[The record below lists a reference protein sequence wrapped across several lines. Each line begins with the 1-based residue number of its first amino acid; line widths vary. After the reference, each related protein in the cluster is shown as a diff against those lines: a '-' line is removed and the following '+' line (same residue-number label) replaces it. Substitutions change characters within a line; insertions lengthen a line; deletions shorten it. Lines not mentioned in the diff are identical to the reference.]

1 MLPAGTKILKLSDAF
16 RKIAK
21 KHSDLKWMF
30 RCIRNYSVFIEFYG
44 EVLDFA
50 CNVRSF
56 TVLLLDD
63 PDMETRPMCFSSKP
77 CVAGMDYLYWDI
89 DLVINVLWTE
99 ICTNQICD
107 DLRLNTLFEIAHSIY
122 AILKAFRD
130 KYVSSISSEN

>member
-1 MLPAGTKILKLSDAF
+1 MLPAGMKILKLSDAF

-30 RCIRNYSVFIEFYG
+30 RCVRNYSVFIEFYG
-44 EVLDFA
+44 EVLDFV
-50 CNVRSF
+50 CNVCSF
-56 TVLLLDD
+56 TVSLLDD
-63 PDMETRPMCFSSKP
+63 PDMKMRPMCFSSKP

-107 DLRLNTLFEIAHSIY
+107 DMRLNTI
-122 AILKAFRD
+122 
-130 KYVSSISSEN
+130 

>member
-1 MLPAGTKILKLSDAF
+1 MLYKCMSNFEEEKEIPLSKFKVLPAGTKILKLSDAF

-56 TVLLLDD
+56 TVSLLDD

-77 CVAGMDYLYWDI
+77 CIAGMDYLYWDI
-89 DLVINVLWTE
+89 HLVINVL
-99 ICTNQICD
+99 
-107 DLRLNTLFEIAHSIY
+107 
-122 AILKAFRD
+122 
-130 KYVSSISSEN
+130 